1 MAIGTGSQV
10 RTAKE
15 GKWKT
20 WGWISKDG
28 GIVRC
33 HIEPDR
39 IYTVTVASSRFKQA
53 DGTYQSCT
61 KMTDPNTGLEVMC
74 EREVLV
80 EVLPA
85 T

>member
-10 RTAKE
+10 RTASAE
-15 GKWKT
+15 KWKT

-74 EREVLV
+74 EREAIV
-80 EVLPA
+80 ELNPA

>member
-10 RTAKE
+10 RTAEE

-20 WGWISKDG
+20 WGWINQEG
-28 GIVRC
+28 QIVRC
-33 HIEPDR
+33 LLWPDR

-53 DGTYQSCT
+53 DGTYQPCT

-74 EREVLV
+74 EKEAIV
-80 EVLPA
+80 ELGPA
-85 T
+85 I

>member
-1 MAIGTGSQV
+1 MAIAAGSQV
-10 RTAKE
+10 KTAKE

-20 WGWISKDG
+20 WGWINKG
-28 GIVRC
+28 GQIMRC

-39 IYTVTVASSRFKQA
+39 IYTVTVATSRFKQP

-61 KMTDPNTGLEVMC
+61 KMMDTETGVEVM
-74 EREVLV
+74 V
-80 EVLPA
+80 EKEAIVELLRA

>member
-1 MAIGTGSQV
+1 MAIGAGSQV
-10 RTAKE
+10 KTAKE

-20 WGWISKDG
+20 WGWINRDG
-28 GIVRC
+28 EILRC

-39 IYTVTVASSRFKQA
+39 IYTVTVAGSRFKQA

-74 EREVLV
+74 EREAIV
-80 EVLPA
+80 ELNPA